1 MPYKKP
7 TCVPFQGFAEFIR
20 GKGINSPQLA
30 KILDCSP
37 NTAMKKLKQPELF
50 TLNDLLKIHRRAHI
64 VWDDIREGIR
74 E

>member
-7 TCVPFQGFAEFIR
+7 EHIPFQSFSEFLR
-20 GKGINSPQLA
+20 GKGFTSPRLA
-30 KILDCSP
+30 EVLGCSP
-37 NTAMKKLKQPELF
+37 NTAMRKLKRPELF